1 MGDRTNQQ
9 LVDKG
14 DELSLIMLVD
24 KLRSAADFRNLSGLP
39 EEYFENISQNSPE
52 SVLKLIGKIISVLL
66 LRMNVPKD
74 EVADFTDRIERR
86 DFSMLFENF
95 EAYDVQETRRIS
107 KEEGKAEGKIEGMA
121 EGILKLLEDMGPV
134 TEEVRKK
141 ILAESDLE
149 ILAKWLKK
157 AAKAESIE
165 QFESCIAETDR

>member
-1 MGDRTNQQ
+1 
-9 LVDKG
+9 
-14 DELSLIMLVD
+14 
-24 KLRSAADFRNLSGLP
+24 
-39 EEYFENISQNSPE
+39 
-52 SVLKLIGKIISVLL
+52 
-66 LRMNVPKD
+66 
-74 EVADFTDRIERR
+74 
-86 DFSMLFENF
+86 MLFENF

-107 KEEGKAEGKIEGMA
+107 KEEGKAEGMA

>member
-107 KEEGKAEGKIEGMA
+107 KAEGMA

>member
-1 MGDRTNQQ
+1 MSDRTNQQ

-107 KEEGKAEGKIEGMA
+107 KAEGMA

>member
-95 EAYDVQETRRIS
+95 EA
-107 KEEGKAEGKIEGMA
+107 MA

>member
-107 KEEGKAEGKIEGMA
+107 KEEGKAEGMA